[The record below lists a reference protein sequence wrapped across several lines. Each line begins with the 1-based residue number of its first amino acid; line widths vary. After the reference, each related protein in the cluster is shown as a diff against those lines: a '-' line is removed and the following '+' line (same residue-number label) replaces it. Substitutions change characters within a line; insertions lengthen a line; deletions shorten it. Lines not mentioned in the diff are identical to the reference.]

1 MNASSPSFGA
11 PVIDLSLQR
20 RFLALLP
27 RIERHARIY
36 FRHVTCP
43 VQKADCLAETVALC
57 WKWFLRLAE
66 RGKDARPFVTV
77 LAAFATRAVRS
88 GRRLCGQ
95 MKAQDVLNPIAQQ
108 RHGFRVESLPIS
120 TRVEWER
127 LYGIVGG
134 QRLTDSVEERLHD
147 NTQTPIPDQVAFRI
161 DFPSWLTTRTE
172 RDRRLIER
180 MGLGERTNHLSHQFS
195 ISPGRVSQLRREFHD
210 DWNRFCES

>member
-1 MNASSPSFGA
+1 MIASSSSFSA
-11 PVIDLSLQR
+11 PATNLSLQR

-36 FRHVTCP
+36 FRHVACP

-66 RGKDARPFVTV
+66 RGKDATPFVTV

-95 MKAQDVLNPIAQQ
+95 AKAQDALNPIAQQ
-108 RHGFRVESLPIS
+108 RHGFRIESLPIS

-147 NTQTPIPDQVAFRI
+147 NTQTPIPDQVGAIR
-161 DFPSWLTTRTE
+161 
-172 RDRRLIER
+172 
-180 MGLGERTNHLSHQFS
+180 
-195 ISPGRVSQLRREFHD
+195 
-210 DWNRFCES
+210 